1 MRANSPTVRPRTRR
15 VSRLLLTGV
24 FAAAALSATSGSK
37 VRAQTGAAP
46 APSADAPK
54 SDAAAPAAWS
64 DTLKFSGHIEA
75 GISGNPDDPSN
86 GINFGQLFTDRA
98 NRPLLNQLLLTA
110 ERPLDPKA
118 TGYDFGFKLQGMYGS
133 DARYTHSFNLF
144 DRITNNRNQFDI
156 VEANGLAHLSVL
168 TEGGIDLKLGVFPSP
183 MSAEVIDAAGNALYS
198 HSYIFNF
205 GVPFKHTG
213 GLATIHLT
221 PLIDLYAGVDTGV
234 DAWLGRKGDN
244 NSTGAGQGGIGL
256 NLLDGNLTVV
266 ALTHIGPENARGT
279 AGVRAN
285 SDLRYLNDIVT
296 TWKASDSLTLTTDLN
311 YIRDDGLHA
320 IGYGGAQYAVYKLS
334 DSVSLV
340 GRGEVWRDN
349 NGAFVAAFPGS
360 QDFVNAERGL
370 PATTISGGRTT
381 YGALTFGV
389 NYKPEVPKAIEGFV
403 IRPEIRYD
411 SSLNG
416 TKPFNAGKSDHQV
429 TLSADVVLP
438 F

>member
-1 MRANSPTVRPRTRR
+1 MPANSPVARTQPRRISQALVTSAL
-15 VSRLLLTGV
+15 VV
-24 FAAAALSATSGSK
+24 AALSSVSSNT
-37 VRAQTGAAP
+37 VHAQT
-46 APSADAPK
+46 PS
-54 SDAAAPAAWS
+54 SDTAKGEAAAPANWS
-64 DTLKFSGHIEA
+64 DTLKFWGHVEA
-75 GISGNPDDPSN
+75 GITGNPDDPSN
-86 GINFGQLFTDRA
+86 GINFGHLFTDRA

-110 ERPLDPKA
+110 ERPLDAKA

-133 DARYTHSFNLF
+133 DARFTHSFNLV
-144 DRITNNRNQFDI
+144 DRVTNNRNQFDI
-156 VEANGLAHLSVL
+156 VEANGLVHAPLL

-221 PLIDLYAGVDTGV
+221 PMIDLYAGVDTGV
-234 DAWLGRKGDN
+234 NAWLGRKGDN

-256 NLLDGNLTVV
+256 NLMGGNLTIV
-266 ALTHIGPENARGT
+266 ALTHIGPENPRGI
-279 AGVRAN
+279 AGVQAN

-296 TWKASDSLTLTTDLN
+296 TWKASDALTLTTDLN

-320 IGYGGAQYAVYKLS
+320 IGYGGAQYAVYKLN
-334 DSVSLV
+334 DQFSLV

-349 NGAFVAAFPGS
+349 NGAFVAAVPGS
-360 QDFVNAERGL
+360 LDFVNAQRGLL

-403 IRPEIRYD
+403 VRPEIRYD

-429 TLSADVVLP
+429 TLAADVILP

>member
-1 MRANSPTVRPRTRR
+1 MRVNSPVARSRARR
-15 VSRLLLTGV
+15 ISKALLTGA
-24 FAAAALSATSGSK
+24 FAAATLSAMSGSTL
-37 VRAQTGAAP
+37 RAQTSTAP
-46 APSADAPK
+46 APSGDAAK
-54 SDAAAPAAWS
+54 SDAAAPANWS
-64 DTLKFSGHIEA
+64 DTVKFWGHIEA
-75 GISGNPDDPSN
+75 GITGNPDDPSN
-86 GINFGQLFTDRA
+86 GINFGHLFTDRA

-110 ERPLDPKA
+110 ERPLDAKA

-144 DRITNNRNQFDI
+144 DRVTNNRNQFDI
-156 VEANGLAHLSVL
+156 VEANGLVHTPLL

-221 PLIDLYAGVDTGV
+221 PIIDLYAGVDTGV
-234 DAWLGRKGDN
+234 NAWLGRKGDN
-244 NSTGAGQGGIGL
+244 NSAGAGQAGIGL
-256 NLLDGNLTVV
+256 NLMGGNLTVL

-279 AGVRAN
+279 AGVQAN

-296 TWKASDSLTLTTDLN
+296 TWKASDALTLTTDLN

-320 IGYGGAQYAVYKLS
+320 IGYGGAQYAVYALS
-334 DSVSLV
+334 DSISLV

-360 QDFVNAERGL
+360 QDFVNSERGL

-429 TLSADVVLP
+429 TIAADVVLP

>member
-1 MRANSPTVRPRTRR
+1 MRANASAVRPRTRR
-15 VSRLLLTGV
+15 ISRVLLTGV
-24 FAAAALSATSGSK
+24 FAATALAASSSGA
-37 VRAQTGAAP
+37 VLLAQTTPAP
-46 APSADAPK
+46 AGDASK
-54 SDAAAPAAWS
+54 SDAAAPANWS

-75 GISGNPDDPSN
+75 GITGNPDDPSN
-86 GINFGQLFTDRA
+86 GINFGHLFTDRA
-98 NRPLLNQLLLTA
+98 NRPLLNQILLTG

-144 DRITNNRNQFDI
+144 DRVTNNRNQFDI
-156 VEANGLAHLSVL
+156 VEANGLAHLPLL
-168 TEGGIDLKLGVFPSP
+168 TEGGIDFKVGIFPSP

-213 GLATIHLT
+213 ALATIHLT
-221 PLIDLYAGVDTGV
+221 PMIDLYAGVDTGV
-234 DAWLGRKGDN
+234 NAWLGRKGDN
-244 NSTGAGQGGIGL
+244 NSAGAGQAGIGL
-256 NLLDGNLTVV
+256 NLMDGNLTVV
-266 ALTHIGPENARGT
+266 ALTHIGPENPRGIP
-279 AGVRAN
+279 GVRAN

-296 TWKASDSLTLTTDLN
+296 TWKASDALTLTTDLN

-334 DSVSLV
+334 DQVSLV

-360 QDFVNAERGL
+360 QDFVNAQRGF
-370 PATTISGGRTT
+370 PATVIGGGRTT

-411 SSLNG
+411 GSLNG

-429 TLSADVVLP
+429 TIAADFILP

>member
-1 MRANSPTVRPRTRR
+1 M
-15 VSRLLLTGV
+15 
-24 FAAAALSATSGSK
+24 FAAAALTASSGSS
-37 VRAQTGAAP
+37 VLLAQTTPAP
-46 APSADAPK
+46 APPSDAPK
-54 SDAAAPAAWS
+54 SEIAAPANWS

-75 GISGNPDDPSN
+75 GITGNPDDPSN
-86 GINFGQLFTDRA
+86 GLDFGHLFTDRA
-98 NRPLLNQLLLTA
+98 NRPVLNQILLTA

-144 DRITNNRNQFDI
+144 DRVTNNRNQFDI
-156 VEANGLAHLSVL
+156 VEANGLAHLPVL
-168 TEGGIDLKLGVFPSP
+168 TEGGIDFKVGVFPSP
-183 MSAEVIDAAGNALYS
+183 MSAEVIDAAGNSLYS

-213 GLATIHLT
+213 ALATIHLT
-221 PLIDLYAGVDTGV
+221 SVIDLYAGVDTGV
-234 DAWLGRKGDN
+234 NAWLGRKGDN
-244 NSTGAGQGGIGL
+244 NSAGAGQVGVGL
-256 NLLDGNLTVV
+256 NLMDGKLTVL

-279 AGVRAN
+279 AGVQAN
-285 SDLRYLNDIVT
+285 SDLRYLNDVVT
-296 TWKASDSLTLTTDLN
+296 TWKASDALTLTTDVN

-320 IGYGGAQYAVYKLS
+320 IGYGAAQYAVYALN
-334 DSVSLV
+334 DSISLV

-360 QDFVNAERGL
+360 QDFVNSERGL

-381 YGALTFGV
+381 YGALTLGV

-411 SSLNG
+411 TSLNN
-416 TKPFNAGKSDHQV
+416 TKPFNAGKSDHQF
-429 TLSADVVLP
+429 TLAADFILP

>member
-1 MRANSPTVRPRTRR
+1 
-15 VSRLLLTGV
+15 
-24 FAAAALSATSGSK
+24 
-37 VRAQTGAAP
+37 
-46 APSADAPK
+46 
-54 SDAAAPAAWS
+54 
-64 DTLKFSGHIEA
+64 
-75 GISGNPDDPSN
+75 
-86 GINFGQLFTDRA
+86 
-98 NRPLLNQLLLTA
+98 
-110 ERPLDPKA
+110 
-118 TGYDFGFKLQGMYGS
+118 
-133 DARYTHSFNLF
+133 
-144 DRITNNRNQFDI
+144 
-156 VEANGLAHLSVL
+156 
-168 TEGGIDLKLGVFPSP
+168 

-213 GLATIHLT
+213 ALATIHLT
-221 PLIDLYAGVDTGV
+221 PMIDLYAGVDTGV
-234 DAWLGRKGDN
+234 NAWLGRKGDN
-244 NSTGAGQGGIGL
+244 NSAGAGQAGIGL
-256 NLLDGNLTVV
+256 NLMDGNLTVV
-266 ALTHIGPENARGT
+266 ALTHIGPENPRGIP
-279 AGVRAN
+279 GVRAN

-296 TWKASDSLTLTTDLN
+296 TWKASDALTLTTDLN

-334 DSVSLV
+334 DQVSLV

-360 QDFVNAERGL
+360 QDFVNAQRGF
-370 PATTISGGRTT
+370 PATVIGGGRTT

-411 SSLNG
+411 GSLNG

-429 TLSADVVLP
+429 TIAADFILP

>member
-1 MRANSPTVRPRTRR
+1 
-15 VSRLLLTGV
+15 
-24 FAAAALSATSGSK
+24 
-37 VRAQTGAAP
+37 
-46 APSADAPK
+46 
-54 SDAAAPAAWS
+54 
-64 DTLKFSGHIEA
+64 
-75 GISGNPDDPSN
+75 
-86 GINFGQLFTDRA
+86 
-98 NRPLLNQLLLTA
+98 
-110 ERPLDPKA
+110 
-118 TGYDFGFKLQGMYGS
+118 MYGS
-133 DARYTHSFNLF
+133 DARFTHSFNLF
-144 DRITNNRNQFDI
+144 DRVTNNRNQFDI
-156 VEANGLAHLSVL
+156 VEANGLVHAPLL

-221 PLIDLYAGVDTGV
+221 PMIDLYAGVDTGV
-234 DAWLGRKGDN
+234 NAWLGRKGDN

-256 NLLDGNLTVV
+256 NLMGGNLTIV
-266 ALTHIGPENARGT
+266 ALTHIGPENPRGI
-279 AGVRAN
+279 AGVQAN

-296 TWKASDSLTLTTDLN
+296 TWKASDALTLTTDLN

-320 IGYGGAQYAVYKLS
+320 IGYGGAQYAVYKLN
-334 DSVSLV
+334 DQFSLV

-349 NGAFVAAFPGS
+349 NGAFVAAVPGS
-360 QDFVNAERGL
+360 LDFVNAQRGLL

-429 TLSADVVLP
+429 TLAADVILP

>member
-1 MRANSPTVRPRTRR
+1 MRVDSSAARARSRR
-15 VSRLLLTGV
+15 VFSVLLTGV
-24 FAAAALSATSGSK
+24 FAAAALSAVSG
-37 VRAQTGAAP
+37 VVLAQTTAAP
-46 APSADAPK
+46 TPAGDTPK
-54 SDAAAPAAWS
+54 SDAAAPANWS

-75 GISGNPDDPSN
+75 GITGNPDDPSN

-98 NRPLLNQLLLTA
+98 NRPLLNQILLTA

-144 DRITNNRNQFDI
+144 DRVTNNRNQFDI
-156 VEANGLAHLSVL
+156 VEANGLAHLPLL
-168 TEGGIDLKLGVFPSP
+168 TEGGIDFKVGIFPSP

-213 GLATIHLT
+213 ALATIHLT
-221 PLIDLYAGVDTGV
+221 PMIDLYAGVDSGV
-234 DAWLGRKGDN
+234 DAWLARKGDN
-244 NSTGAGQGGIGL
+244 NSAGAGQAGIGL
-256 NLLDGNLTVV
+256 NLMDGKLTVL
-266 ALTHIGPENARGT
+266 ALTHIGPENPRGIP
-279 AGVRAN
+279 GVRAN
-285 SDLRYLNDIVT
+285 RDLRYLNDIVT
-296 TWKASDSLTLTTDLN
+296 TWKASDALTLTTDLN

-320 IGYGGAQYAVYKLS
+320 IGYGAAQYAVYNIS
-334 DSVSLV
+334 DSLALV

-349 NGAFVAAFPGS
+349 NGAFVVAFPGS
-360 QDFVNAERGL
+360 QDFVNAERGF
-370 PATTISGGRTT
+370 PATVISGGRTT
-381 YGALTFGV
+381 YGALTVGV

-411 SSLNG
+411 RSLNG
-416 TKPFNAGKSDHQV
+416 TTPFDAGTSDHQV
-429 TLSADVVLP
+429 TIAADFILP

>member
-1 MRANSPTVRPRTRR
+1 MRANSPAARRRTRR
-15 VSRLLLTGV
+15 VPRVLLTGV
-24 FAAAALSATSGSK
+24 LATAALSAGSGSA
-37 VRAQTGAAP
+37 VLLAQTVPAP
-46 APSADAPK
+46 AGDASK
-54 SDAAAPAAWS
+54 SDAAAPANWS
-64 DTLKFSGHIEA
+64 DTLKFSGHSEA
-75 GISGNPDDPSN
+75 GITGNPDDPSN

-98 NRPLLNQLLLTA
+98 NRPLLNQILLTA

-133 DARYTHSFNLF
+133 DARFTHSFNLF
-144 DRITNNRNQFDI
+144 DRVTNNRNQFDI
-156 VEANGLAHLSVL
+156 VEANGLARLPLL
-168 TEGGIDLKLGVFPSP
+168 TEGGIDFKVGIFPSP

-213 GLATIHLT
+213 ALATIHLT
-221 PLIDLYAGVDTGV
+221 PMIDLYAGVDTGV

-244 NSTGAGQGGIGL
+244 NSAGAGQGGVGL
-256 NLLDGNLTVV
+256 NLMDGKLTVL
-266 ALTHIGPENARGT
+266 ALTHIGPENPRGIP
-279 AGVRAN
+279 GVRAN
-285 SDLRYLNDIVT
+285 GDLRYLNDITT
-296 TWKASDSLTLTTDLN
+296 TWKVSDALTLTTDLN

-320 IGYGGAQYAVYKLS
+320 IGYGAAQYAVYNIS
-334 DSVSLV
+334 DSLALV

-360 QDFVNAERGL
+360 QDFVNAERGF
-370 PATTISGGRTT
+370 PATVISGGRTT
-381 YGALTFGV
+381 YGALTLGI

-411 SSLNG
+411 GSLNG
-416 TKPFNAGKSDHQV
+416 TKPFDAGKSDHQV
-429 TLSADVVLP
+429 TIAADFILP